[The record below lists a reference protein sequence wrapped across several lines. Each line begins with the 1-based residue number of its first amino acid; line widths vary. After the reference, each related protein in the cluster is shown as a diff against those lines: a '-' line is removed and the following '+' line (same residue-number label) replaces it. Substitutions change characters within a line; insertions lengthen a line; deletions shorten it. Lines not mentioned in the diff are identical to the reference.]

1 MVNVQIGYN
10 PYTVKTS
17 ILLNGKTIENKVSPL
32 MYVIN
37 KRLQEWIEPKG
48 SWPGIFKAL
57 RASTGEKQIE
67 IEFTGTFGG
76 LAMNA
81 LRRLSLF
88 IKIRILL
95 VMQIHIRKC

>member
-57 RASTGEKQIE
+57 RASILTLQRKKK
-67 IEFTGTFGG
+67 
-76 LAMNA
+76 AKMR
-81 LRRLSLF
+81 RRL
-88 IKIRILL
+88 KNNKR
-95 VMQIHIRKC
+95 VTYM